1 MADNHNVNARL
12 TSIHKDVLS
21 QLGIT
26 TNGSG
31 TVTNSVIEAIETST
45 TDTITA
51 LSDGSQKSQLVD
63 ESGNFLYPSGLPYV
77 ESVEITRPA
86 DTTAYSPN
94 DAINDS
100 VYTAQVETITL
111 TGTAPTKQKDEITLT
126 GTSGTAEITLAG
138 GLTKTVTFATGGTL
152 DLSQTALDFA
162 TSFAADYLAEG
173 IVVTADAAKIVFEA
187 SNYGIPFTSP
197 AIANLTE
204 DLAGTVANVVTNV
217 VVGAATITVA
227 GGVTGDVVF
236 DTAGAVDLAATASNY
251 VTAYELDYASEGITL
266 TSSGADII
274 FTASSAGTPFLAP
287 IITNVT
293 GDLTGTVV
301 HTTPNVTP
309 GAFEFEQMAIANGG
323 GGYIMDVKIESD
335 MTTLAGTTVRVWL
348 FNETPIGIIGDN
360 VAFVNAYADKDKRIG
375 YIDVEMDALLGSSTS
390 VIGQVS
396 VIKEYKCADT
406 SLFALVQT
414 ITGFTPTSAGKLD
427 IMFNVLKL
435 S

>member
-1 MADNHNVNARL
+1 MADNHNVNAHL
-12 TSIHKDVLS
+12 KSIHRDVLA
-21 QLGIT
+21 QLGIIT
-26 TNGSG
+26 DSSGNITN
-31 TVTNSVIEAIETST
+31 NVIEAIEAST
-45 TDTITA
+45 TDINTA

-77 ESVEITRPA
+77 ETIEITRPEN
-86 DTTAYSPN
+86 TTAYTAK

-111 TGTAPTKQKDEITLT
+111 TGTPPTKQKDEVTLT

-152 DLSQTALDFA
+152 DLSQTALDFV

-173 IVVTADAAKIVFEA
+173 IVIIADAAKIVFEA

-197 AIANLTE
+197 AIANLTG
-204 DLAGTVANVVTNV
+204 DLSGTVANVVTNV

-236 DTAGAVDLAATASNY
+236 DTAGAVTLEATASNY

-274 FTASSAGTPFLAP
+274 FTASVAGTPFSAP
-287 IITNVT
+287 VITNVT
-293 GDLTGTVV
+293 GDLTGTVA
-301 HTTPNVTP
+301 HTAPNVAP
-309 GAFEFEQMAIANGG
+309 ESFEFEQMAITNGG
-323 GGYIMDVKIESD
+323 GGMLMDIKVESD
-335 MTTLAGTTVRVWL
+335 MITIASTTLRLWF
-348 FNETPIGIIGDN
+348 FNEAPSSIISDN
-360 VAFVNAYADKDKRIG
+360 AAFANAYTDRDKRIF
-375 YIDVEMDALLGSSTS
+375 YVDVEMGAQEGSSTS
-390 VIGQVS
+390 IVGQAS

-406 SLFALVQT
+406 SLFMQVET
-414 ITGFTPTSAGKLD
+414 IEGFTPTSGGKINVTLT
-427 IMFNVLKL
+427 VLKL

>member
-1 MADNHNVNARL
+1 MALSVTKIASGGYTIVQDTTTFYWSGLYYKAGNDGIDISSNELFSVWKVENILPAAWTVDGVTGFTTVQQVCDALDAIGVSGNVS
-12 TSIHKDVLS
+12 T
-21 QLGIT
+21 GET
-26 TNGSG
+26 TLFSG
-31 TVTNSVIEAIETST
+31 T
-45 TDTITA
+45 
-51 LSDGSQKSQLVD
+51 
-63 ESGNFLYPSGLPYV
+63 PYV
-77 ESVEITRPA
+77 QSVEITRPA
-86 DTTAYSPN
+86 DTTAYDAN

-100 VYTAQVETITL
+100 VHTAQVETITL
-111 TGTAPTKQKDEITLT
+111 TGTE
-126 GTSGTAEITLAG
+126 GSGTITG
-138 GLTKTVTFATGGTL
+138 
-152 DLSQTALDFA
+152 
-162 TSFAADYLAEG
+162 
-173 IVVTADAAKIVFEA
+173 
-187 SNYGIPFTSP
+187 
-197 AIANLTE
+197 
-204 DLAGTVANVVTNV
+204 
-217 VVGAATITVA
+217 A
-227 GGVTGDVVF
+227 GGVTGDVSF
-236 DTAGAVDLAATASNY
+236 ITGLTETAAAY

-274 FTASSAGTPFLAP
+274 MTSASAGVPFTAPVF
-287 IITNVT
+287 TNVS
-293 GDLTGTVV
+293 GDLAGTVV

-348 FNETPIGIIGDN
+348 FNETPTGIIGDN